1 MTRSFF
7 AGITAT
13 FLFLVPVYGVDATPA
28 VFFSQDQ
35 ASDDTTKQE
44 GEGLPLEP
52 GRTLSYIA
60 TEGTWISLDVSPDGQ
75 TIVFDLL
82 GDIYTMPATGGEAT
96 SITQGMAYDV
106 QPRFSPDGER
116 IVFVSDRSGAENL
129 WLMAADGSDTVQVT
143 KEKTTDFISPEWTP
157 DGKYIVVSKGRRNLK
172 LWLYHVDGGS
182 GVALITEP
190 DDLHTVG
197 AAFGNDERYV
207 WFAQRTGRHQ
217 YNAAFPLYQLAVYD
231 RETGEANTM
240 TSRYGSAVRPTLSPD
255 GKWLVYG
262 TRHRG
267 ETGLR
272 VRDLASGQERWLAYP
287 VQRDDQESVAP
298 MDALPGFSFMPD
310 SKRIV
315 ASFGGKIWSVPVE
328 GGEQTE
334 IPFRANVEVG
344 VGPEVR
350 FDYEVETS
358 PTFIARQVRDAR
370 PSPDG
375 KRLAF
380 VVLDKLY
387 IMDYPDGTPR
397 RLAEMSAG
405 EYQPTWSPD
414 GRWIAFV
421 TWDDAEGGQLYK
433 VRADGRGD
441 PRRLTQ
447 VAAFYREPAWSPDG
461 NRIVVE
467 RGSAR
472 DVQEARG
479 GFRGALGAEF
489 VWVPADGGSAT
500 RITLTNGRRGAHFT
514 SASDRIYAYSRQTG
528 LVSFRWDGTDEK
540 EHVKVEGQRVGGAR
554 QAPAATAAF
563 MSPAGDQA
571 LAQVGMD
578 LYVVTVP
585 VVGGETPTVKVGGS
599 ESAFPV
605 RKLTDVGGQFP
616 AWSAD
621 GRRVHWSIGNAHM
634 VYDLDAAKA
643 YDDSV
648 KAAARL
654 REVEAEAD
662 TTAQKDSTEATEERY
677 EPDEHRIEIE
687 IARDIPR
694 GVAVL
699 RGGRAITMR
708 GYEIIENA
716 DIVIRDNR
724 IEAVGARGSVTIPD
738 GASVIDI
745 SGKTVIPGFVD
756 THYHTQWL
764 ITDVHTNQV
773 WQYLANLAFGVT
785 TTEDVQTSTT
795 DILTYHDRVEAGDM
809 IGPRIYH
816 TGPGVFSGEN
826 IRNLEHAKT
835 VLRRYKDYYR
845 LNTFKMYMSGN
856 RRQRQWLIMAAR
868 ELELMPTT
876 EGGIDFKLN
885 MTHAMDGYPGLEH
898 SLPIAPIYS
907 DVVQLFKT
915 SQTTYTPTL
924 LVSYGGP
931 WAENYFYT
939 RFSPLDD
946 SKMRHFT
953 PYEDLESKAA
963 RRVRGAGWFRD
974 EEHVFQKHARFLKDL
989 IAAGGR
995 TGVGGHGQLHG
1006 IGYHWELWAMQSG
1019 GMSEHD
1025 MLRVATIYGAEAIG
1039 FGNDIGSIE
1048 AGKLADLVIL
1058 DRNPLDDIHNSNSVR
1073 FVMKNGRLYEG
1084 DTLNEIWPRERTL
1097 PSYYWQRQIP
1107 DARVGIR

>member
-13 FLFLVPVYGVDATPA
+13 FLFLVPVYGVDAAPA

-52 GRTLSYIA
+52 GRTLSYVA

-421 TWDDAEGGQLYK
+421 TWDYAEGGQLYK

-461 NRIVVE
+461 DRIVVE

-563 MSPAGDQA
+563 ISPAGDQA

-648 KAAARL
+648 KAAGR
-654 REVEAEAD
+654 REAEAEAD
-662 TTAQKDSTEATEERY
+662 TTAQKDSTEATEKRY
-677 EPDEHRIEIE
+677 EPVEHRIEIE
-687 IARDIPR
+687 VTRDIPR

-738 GASVIDI
+738 GARVIDI
-745 SGKTVIPGFVD
+745 SGKTVMPGFVD

-785 TTEDVQTSTT
+785 TTEDVQTSST

-826 IRNLEHAKT
+826 IRNLKHAKT

-885 MTHAMDGYPGLEH
+885 MTHVIDGYSGLEH

-907 DVVQLFKT
+907 DVAQLFKT

-1084 DTLNEIWPRERTL
+1084 DTLNEIGPRERTV
-1097 PSYYWQRQIP
+1097 PSYYLQRQVP
-1107 DARVGIR
+1107 DVRVGIR

>member
-13 FLFLVPVYGVDATPA
+13 FLFLVPVYGVDAAPA

-52 GRTLSYIA
+52 GRTLSYVA

-461 NRIVVE
+461 DRIVVE

-563 MSPAGDQA
+563 ISPAGDQA

-648 KAAARL
+648 
-654 REVEAEAD
+654 
-662 TTAQKDSTEATEERY
+662 
-677 EPDEHRIEIE
+677 
-687 IARDIPR
+687 
-694 GVAVL
+694 
-699 RGGRAITMR
+699 
-708 GYEIIENA
+708 
-716 DIVIRDNR
+716 
-724 IEAVGARGSVTIPD
+724 
-738 GASVIDI
+738 
-745 SGKTVIPGFVD
+745 
-756 THYHTQWL
+756 
-764 ITDVHTNQV
+764 
-773 WQYLANLAFGVT
+773 
-785 TTEDVQTSTT
+785 
-795 DILTYHDRVEAGDM
+795 
-809 IGPRIYH
+809 
-816 TGPGVFSGEN
+816 
-826 IRNLEHAKT
+826 
-835 VLRRYKDYYR
+835 
-845 LNTFKMYMSGN
+845 
-856 RRQRQWLIMAAR
+856 
-868 ELELMPTT
+868 
-876 EGGIDFKLN
+876 
-885 MTHAMDGYPGLEH
+885 
-898 SLPIAPIYS
+898 
-907 DVVQLFKT
+907 
-915 SQTTYTPTL
+915 
-924 LVSYGGP
+924 
-931 WAENYFYT
+931 
-939 RFSPLDD
+939 
-946 SKMRHFT
+946 
-953 PYEDLESKAA
+953 
-963 RRVRGAGWFRD
+963 
-974 EEHVFQKHARFLKDL
+974 
-989 IAAGGR
+989 
-995 TGVGGHGQLHG
+995 
-1006 IGYHWELWAMQSG
+1006 
-1019 GMSEHD
+1019 
-1025 MLRVATIYGAEAIG
+1025 
-1039 FGNDIGSIE
+1039 
-1048 AGKLADLVIL
+1048 
-1058 DRNPLDDIHNSNSVR
+1058 
-1073 FVMKNGRLYEG
+1073 
-1084 DTLNEIWPRERTL
+1084 
-1097 PSYYWQRQIP
+1097 
-1107 DARVGIR
+1107 

>member
-13 FLFLVPVYGVDATPA
+13 FLFLVPVYGVDAAPA

-52 GRTLSYIA
+52 GRTLSYVA

-461 NRIVVE
+461 DRIVVE

-563 MSPAGDQA
+563 ISPAGDQA

-648 KAAARL
+648 KAAGR
-654 REVEAEAD
+654 REAEAEAD
-662 TTAQKDSTEATEERY
+662 TTAQKDSTEATEKRY
-677 EPDEHRIEIE
+677 EPVEHRIEIE
-687 IARDIPR
+687 VTRDIPR

-738 GASVIDI
+738 RARIIDV

-773 WQYLANLAFGVT
+773 WQYLTNLAFGVT
-785 TTEDVQTSTT
+785 TTEDVQTSST

-826 IRNLEHAKT
+826 IRNLKHAKT

-885 MTHAMDGYPGLEH
+885 MTHVIDGYSGLEH

-907 DVVQLFKT
+907 DVAQLFKT

-924 LVSYGGP
+924 IVSYGGP

-946 SKMRHFT
+946 SKMLHFT

-963 RRVRGAGWFRD
+963 RRVGGAGWFRD

-1107 DARVGIR
+1107 DVRVGIR

>member
-13 FLFLVPVYGVDATPA
+13 FLFLVPVYGVDAAPA

-35 ASDDTTKQE
+35 ASNDTTKQE

-52 GRTLSYIA
+52 GRTLSYVA

-447 VAAFYREPAWSPDG
+447 VAAFYRGPAWSPDG
-461 NRIVVE
+461 DRIVVE

-648 KAAARL
+648 KAAGR
-654 REVEAEAD
+654 REAEAEAD
-662 TTAQKDSTEATEERY
+662 TTAQKDSTEATEKRY
-677 EPDEHRIEIE
+677 EPVEHRIEIE
-687 IARDIPR
+687 VTRDIPR

-738 GASVIDI
+738 GARIIDV

-773 WQYLANLAFGVT
+773 WQYLTNLAFGVT
-785 TTEDVQTSTT
+785 TTEDVQTSST

-826 IRNLEHAKT
+826 IRNLKHAKT

-885 MTHAMDGYPGLEH
+885 MTHVMDGYSGLEH

-907 DVVQLFKT
+907 DVAQLFKT

-924 LVSYGGP
+924 IVSYGGP

-1097 PSYYWQRQIP
+1097 PSYYWQRQVP
-1107 DARVGIR
+1107 D